1 MPESIR
7 MADERKTKGRRVVA
21 AKTKVAT
28 VKFTDDQYD
37 TIAERAEKCG
47 VRLSVW
53 MREILLQAAV
63 RPSNNGH
70 MRIREP
76 DGTLS

>member
-1 MPESIR
+1 MPKSSR
-7 MADERKTKGRRVVA
+7 MADGRKTNGRRAIAVKA
-21 AKTKVAT
+21 KVAT

-37 TIAERAEKCG
+37 AIAERAAKCG

-53 MREILLQAAV
+53 MREILLQAAS
-63 RPSNNGH
+63 RPTNNGH

-76 DGTLS
+76 NGTMT